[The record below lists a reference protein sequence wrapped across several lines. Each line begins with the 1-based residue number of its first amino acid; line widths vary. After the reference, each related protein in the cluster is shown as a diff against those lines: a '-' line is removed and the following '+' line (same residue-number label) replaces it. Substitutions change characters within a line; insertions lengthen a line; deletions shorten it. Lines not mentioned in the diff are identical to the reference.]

1 MNEKED
7 RRRYARCS
15 FCGKGQDQVRKLVA
29 GPGVFI
35 CDQCI
40 DLCNEVLK
48 DDNYPARLQAERPYP
63 TDRQGLTAR
72 ELELAILF
80 AHGMGVEVTGQRL
93 SLNSRGVE
101 NHVANAYRKMSASP
115 KLPLNSLSRREMHD
129 WLSERGL
136 LPDRSGS
143 EALLNH
149 AISALDSAAGWPP
162 LPDSAW
168 PTWIQRLARPFM
180 SWAHDRERLERRLA
194 QERAVLEE
202 TRIAMRQ
209 PLDQKD

>member
-15 FCGKGQDQVRKLVA
+15 FCGKGQDEVRKLIA

-40 DLCNEVLK
+40 ELCQEVLK
-48 DDNYPARLQAERPYP
+48 DDNHPARWTAERPP
-63 TDRQGLTAR
+63 SIDRQGLTVR

-80 AHGMGVEVTGQRL
+80 AHGIGVEVIGQCF

-101 NHVANAYRKMSASP
+101 HHVANAYSKMSASP
-115 KLPLNSLSRREMHD
+115 KLPLTSLSRSDMHD

-136 LPDRSGS
+136 LPDRSSS
-143 EALLNH
+143 EALLVR
-149 AISALDSAAGWPP
+149 AISALDSAAGWPAW
-162 LPDSAW
+162 PDSAW
-168 PTWIQRLARPFM
+168 PRWIQRSARPFM
-180 SWAHDRERLERRLA
+180 SWTHDRERLEKRLA

-202 TRIAMRQ
+202 TRLAMRQ
-209 PLDQKD
+209 PLDHKD